1 MTNSSVKYFTYPT
14 AIGPLTLQCADGALV
29 RVAFGSVQLQGEYR
43 STALGNMAANE
54 LHEYLSGR
62 RHTFS
67 IPTAAQGT
75 EFQQAV
81 WDCLLR
87 IPYAQTRSYA
97 DVAAS
102 IGHPRSYRAV
112 GMACN
117 ANPLPIIVPCHRVV
131 GSGGLIGGYAGGVDL
146 KQTLL
151 NLELKN
157 A

>member
-1 MTNSSVKYFTYPT
+1 MSNPTLTYFTYPT
-14 AIGPLTLQCADGALV
+14 AIGPLTLQCKDEALA
-29 RVAFGSVQLQGEYR
+29 RIAFGAVSLQGENR
-43 STALGNMAANE
+43 STALSNSAANE
-54 LHEYLSGR
+54 LHEYFSGR

-67 IPTAAQGT
+67 VPLDAEGT
-75 EFQQAV
+75 EFQHAV
-81 WDCLLR
+81 WDCLLS
-87 IPYAQTRSYA
+87 IPYAQTRTYA

-102 IGHPRSYRAV
+102 IGPPRSYRAV

-131 GSGGLIGGYAGGVDL
+131 GSGGVLGGYAGGVAV

-151 NLELKN
+151 DLEIKN

>member
-1 MTNSSVKYFTYPT
+1 MSSQVLTYYTYPT
-14 AIGPLTLQCADGALV
+14 AIGPLTLQCTENAIV
-29 RVAFGSVQLQGEYR
+29 RIAFGTMQLQGENR
-43 STALGNMAANE
+43 PTTLSNMAANE
-54 LHEYLSGR
+54 LHEYFSGR

-67 IPTAAQGT
+67 IPLDAQGT
-75 EFQQAV
+75 EFQHAV

-87 IPYAQTRSYA
+87 IPYGQTRSYA

-131 GSGGLIGGYAGGVDL
+131 GSGGVLGGYAGGIER

-151 NLELKN
+151 DLEMKN